1 MSFVLV
7 TNDDGVESPA
17 LVPLVRALSQLAPVR
32 AVVPDRERSWVGK
45 AITRFEEVRVEHTE
59 RDGVE
64 IFTTTGTPA
73 DCAQLGIHSLF
84 GERPE
89 MVVSGINVGFNH
101 GLAFLLS
108 SGTVGAAAE
117 GWIAGLPA
125 LAFSV
130 GVVEGHRDWAPWAW
144 SPQSGTLWARASAI
158 ALSVV
163 RGVRSHGFPA
173 GVDLLSVNFP
183 DGADAHTPREVTR
196 LARVGYDQLFR
207 ARDGA
212 VPAAGPR
219 HFSHAFGGRF
229 REIEGLDGTDLD
241 AARRDR
247 VSITPVRLAHTA
259 ALDPEA
265 RRHLEQT

>member
-1 MSFVLV
+1 VSFILV

-17 LVPLVRALSQLAPVR
+17 LVPLVRALSELAPVR

-45 AITRFEEVRVEHTE
+45 AITRFEQVRVERTE
-59 RDGVE
+59 RDGIE
-64 IFTTTGTPA
+64 LFTATGTPA

-84 GERPE
+84 GARPE
-89 MVVSGINVGFNH
+89 LVVSGVNVGFNH

-117 GWIAGLPA
+117 GWIAGIPA

-130 GVVEGHRDWAPWAW
+130 GVTEGHRDWATRAW
-144 SPQSGTLWARASAI
+144 SADSGPLWSRASAI
-158 ALSVV
+158 AASVARSV
-163 RGVRSHGFPA
+163 RAHGFPA
-173 GVDLLSVNFP
+173 GVDVLSVNFP
-183 DGADAHTPREVTR
+183 DDADEHTPREVTR
-196 LARVGYDQLFR
+196 LARVGYDELFR

-219 HFSHAFGGRF
+219 HFSHAFRGPF
-229 REIEGLDGTDLD
+229 RELEDLEGTDLD
-241 AARRDR
+241 AARRGR

-259 ALDPEA
+259 RLDEET
-265 RRHLEQT
+265 RRRLEQP